1 MAERRVADAAVE
13 RALVEVGARLAFPPT
28 PDLSVAVRA
37 RLAAGPPRRP
47 AVWAALGSRPRLA
60 MLLAGAVVML
70 LAGAVVM
77 LLAALLG
84 VSPGARD
91 AVADW
96 LGMRGVRFFSSAETP
111 TVSPTP
117 PAASTRSALLGGTR
131 VSLETARERV
141 AFPLRLPALP
151 GLEAP
156 DEVYLNTAP
165 AGGVVSLLYE
175 PRPALPEARDTGI
188 GLLLTQF
195 RGTAEPFIQQGLPAG
210 ARLEP
215 VSVGGARGY
224 WIEGAPHVLIYRD
237 ERGAVHEERARLA
250 GNTLLWERDGITY
263 RLEAALARDDAI
275 AVAVSLR

>member
-60 MLLAGAVVML
+60 MLLAGA
-70 LAGAVVM
+70 AVM

-96 LGMRGVRFFSSAETP
+96 LGMRGVRFFSTAETP

-117 PAASTRSALLGGTR
+117 PAASTRSALLVGTR

-141 AFPLRLPALP
+141 AFPIRLPALP

-165 AGGVVSLLYE
+165 AGGLVSLLYE
-175 PRPALPEARDTGI
+175 PRPGLPAARDTGI

-195 RGTAEPFIQQGLPAG
+195 RGTAEPFIQKGLPAG

-263 RLEAALARDDAI
+263 RLETALARDDAI